1 MTKWVFWDNDGVLVD
16 TEGLYF
22 RASAEVL
29 AGIGIELSRDD
40 FAEISMRQGGSVF
53 SLAEHLF
60 PAAKIDELRR
70 ERDRLYSRLL
80 QGGAPVIPGARETLE
95 ALHGRVRMAIVT
107 SCRREHFEI
116 IHRGSGLLN
125 YFDFILAREDYVL
138 AKPHPEP
145 YLAAL
150 ARSGV
155 SPGEC
160 VIIEDSPRG
169 FAAARAA
176 GMRCMVVPS
185 PFFPPDQFVG
195 GDLLSGLQEIPAIV
209 LGTGDRVSAAVL

>member
-1 MTKWVFWDNDGVLVD
+1 MFWDNDGVLVD

-29 AGIGIELSRDD
+29 AGIGIELSRDH

-53 SLAEHLF
+53 SLAEHLL
-60 PAAKIDELRR
+60 PAGGIEELRR
-70 ERDRLYSRLL
+70 KRDRLYSKLL
-80 QGGAPVIPGARETLE
+80 QDGAPVIPGVEETLHS
-95 ALHGRVRMAIVT
+95 LHGRVRMAIVT

-116 IHRGSGLLN
+116 IHRGSGLLK
-125 YFDFILAREDYVL
+125 YFDFVLAREDYVL

-150 ARSGV
+150 ARSAV
-155 SPGEC
+155 PANEC
-160 VIIEDSPRG
+160 VVIEDSPRG

-176 GMRCMVVPS
+176 GLRCMVVPS
-185 PFFPPDQFVG
+185 PFFTEDRFAG
-195 GDLLSGLQEIPAIV
+195 GDILSDLREITGRV
-209 LGTGDRVSAAVL
+209 LGIPGTATAAGL